1 MTRYFIFTGL
11 LLTLILTIP
20 TTSAAGLHS
29 NTAVKTTEETN
40 KATTTSNES
49 AAKMSPFSHTAKP
62 IYPGEKA
69 HTNVPTMDEL
79 AHIHHFHKERL
90 KKIKRHHKKCW
101 TLSQLLLLFCH
112 AAVLI
117 ISYLHVTH

>member
-1 MTRYFIFTGL
+1 MTRYFIFTAL
-11 LLTLILTIP
+11 LLALILTSP
-20 TTSAAGLHS
+20 TTSAAGSHS
-29 NTAVKTTEETN
+29 NTAVTTTEETSKGTTASTEN
-40 KATTTSNES
+40 ATKTF
-49 AAKMSPFSHTAKP
+49 PLSHTANP
-62 IYPGEKA
+62 IHPVEKA

-90 KKIKRHHKKCW
+90 KKIKLHHKKCW

-117 ISYLHVTH
+117 ISYLHITH